1 MTLDVS
7 VARADETARPAQRV
21 ESLRL
26 DATGVVQG
34 WFAGGPS
41 QAGWSCALRGA
52 PDESLTAL
60 VNHTA

>member
-7 VARADETARPAQRV
+7 VARADEAVRPAQRV

-34 WFAGGPS
+34 WFTG
-41 QAGWSCALRGA
+41 ALLELYGVARPA
-52 PDESLTAL
+52 ERLMNRL
-60 VNHTA
+60 QH